1 MKPSQKPSHRRPA
14 CFALAAFAAAM
25 LFAAPAA
32 HAFTYET
39 KNYTDG
45 ADSSVFLDPDKK
57 VEQFGS
63 GTVQLKP
70 NNGVTLNF
78 EVKPYN
84 NGIVSP
90 LNDRFGPASKY
101 IPVPGMGLQNL
112 PD

>member
-1 MKPSQKPSHRRPA
+1 MKPSQKQSHRRPA
-14 CFALAAFAAAM
+14 YLALAAFAAAT
-25 LFAAPAA
+25 LLAAPAA

-63 GTVQLKP
+63 GTVPLKP

-84 NGIVSP
+84 GYGSP

-101 IPVPGMGLQNL
+101 IPTPGMGLQNL